1 VDYIEHLVR
10 ESARFADAV
19 TQAAPQTAVPSCPE
33 WTADDLLWH
42 LGQVQYF
49 WGTVV
54 LDDTD
59 GGSAEQRTP
68 ERPDGRA
75 ALQDFYRQAS
85 ERLAGCLTGADPAAH
100 AWTWSADQTIGFIQR
115 RQAHEALIHRVDAE
129 LTAGQR
135 TPLDPRLAAD
145 GIDEG
150 LRVMYGGCPPWGT
163 ITAEPGRTLRIR
175 ATDAGD
181 TWLVTLARFTGTD
194 PEHGK
199 SYDEA
204 DIHIAASDPGTDAAA
219 EISGTA
225 GDLDCWLWNRAP
237 LGPVTRSGDQ
247 AVLDGFGAVINQPI
261 N

>member
-1 VDYIEHLVR
+1 MDYNEHLVR
-10 ESARFADAV
+10 ESARFAAAIA
-19 TQAAPQTAVPSCPE
+19 QAAPAAAVPSCPA

-42 LGQVQYF
+42 LGEVQYF

-54 LDDTD
+54 LDEVD
-59 GGSAEQRTP
+59 GKTADQRTP
-68 ERPDGRA
+68 DRPAGRA
-75 ALQDFYRQAS
+75 ALQDFYQRAS
-85 ERLAGCLTGADPAAH
+85 ERLAGCLAGADPAAH
-100 AWTWSADQTIGFIQR
+100 AWTWAPEQTVGFIQR

-145 GIDEG
+145 GIDEA

-163 ITAEPGRTLRIR
+163 ITPEAGRTLRIR
-175 ATDAGD
+175 ATDTGD

-194 PEHGK
+194 PDDGK

-204 DIHIAASDPGTDAAA
+204 DIHIAAADTGETAKA

-225 GDLDCWLWNRAP
+225 ADLVCWMWNREP
-237 LGPVTRSGDQ
+237 LGPVTQSGDQ
-247 AVLDGFGAVINQPI
+247 PVLDGFGAIISTPI